1 MKKTFLALAL
11 TASTFA
17 TPSLVRS
24 QGLESVS
31 IEGVT
36 SAEIADNF
44 ESTVD
49 ELQKI
54 KLDALS
60 RSKEL
65 TLDEALK
72 YTLANNPTINAAY
85 KSVQSKQWSAISD
98 KRLWWP
104 TIMGAGPYGDLSTIP
119 TYPSLGQRFTSRT
132 GKTRGSGMN
141 MMASTPQLGP
151 YGTVNNPIDS
161 NSFAVVDSFNPAL
174 IARWT
179 FFDLARGEKIN
190 ASTEGAKAEELLF
203 NMTVRNTVLDLNM
216 KYYQLFAKQNLLQSL
231 EKQYEANLQQ
241 LNDLLGNQVNND
253 QLQSLRDEYNLVQQQ
268 LNAVNDL
275 IENEANKNL
284 LQSLRNQYKVELQ
297 QLNDSRATQVNNFSP
312 EKSNAIA
319 RTKTTLYLQLDEL
332 IKAYVDYIKASA
344 AAAKVMGLPIGTL
357 MKPAD
362 GFSMQPMNAWTMNLQ
377 ETLDHA
383 LEHREEIK
391 LAKTIAKSQ
400 NHLATSLLYSYL
412 PRISIFGY
420 GSYSNESGILDFSM
434 GTEKDFGA
442 YREGWEGNI
451 GLMFSWMFD
460 GTMAAKS
467 TSLKYAAKQQIQ
479 KAKDTE
485 NLVAEQI
492 STTYAEYVTAK
503 LSLATSKMA
512 YDSALQTQELT
523 QQIKSANSTDFSN
536 AAQSVGNA
544 AKSYAGAIFK
554 YNATLSMLYRF
565 SSIWPTGI
573 SEELNNAVK
582 VLKEE

>member
-544 AKSYAGAIFK
+544 AKNYAGAIFK

>member
-479 KAKDTE
+479 KAKDAE